1 MKTRLRLV
9 ACLGTLVALLASR
22 DNANTAQKESPSNA
36 STALLYTD
44 GTIIR
49 LAQDEQSDP
58 GTQSP
63 ANNDSGDDSEQSS
76 PPAENPQ

>member
-9 ACLGTLVALLASR
+9 ACLGTLVALVASR
-22 DNANTAQKESPSNA
+22 DNANTAQKETPSNV

-49 LAQDEQSDP
+49 MAQDDWNEP
-58 GTQSP
+58 EP
-63 ANNDSGDDSEQSS
+63 RAKRRSS
-76 PPAENPQ
+76 V

>member
-9 ACLGTLVALLASR
+9 ACLGTLVALVASR
-22 DNANTAQKESPSNA
+22 DNANTAQKETPSNV

-49 LAQDEQSDP
+49 MAQDDWNAPEP
-58 GTQSP
+58 R
-63 ANNDSGDDSEQSS
+63 AKRRSS
-76 PPAENPQ
+76 V